1 MALQAVGATAMNRA
15 TRFARGAV
23 NRVAGFMVAA
33 EAAIAVA
40 SAVENRR
47 APSSRHLRT
56 LGIDPKDFPRY

>member
-1 MALQAVGATAMNRA
+1 MNRA